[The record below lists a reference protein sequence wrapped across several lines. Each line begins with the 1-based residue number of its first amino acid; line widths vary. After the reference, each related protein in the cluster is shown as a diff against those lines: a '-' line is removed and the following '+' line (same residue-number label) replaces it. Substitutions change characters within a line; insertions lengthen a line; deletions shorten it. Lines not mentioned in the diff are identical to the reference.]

1 MVLAAKLTTSNN
13 LKLHQRLR
21 EIWRDWNHSLLIAL
35 AMNKNV
41 VIPDL
46 LWTEGH
52 DFIQAHASIKEKS
65 NHGSVA
71 SRQIVAPMIVIEHPA
86 NFQLREG
93 DDFDFRL
100 LHILD
105 SSSGIDVDVALPYS
119 IGEESLED
127 FQ

>member
-1 MVLAAKLTTSNN
+1 MLT
-13 LKLHQRLR
+13 K
-21 EIWRDWNHSLLIAL
+21 IWRDWNHSLLIAL

-41 VIPDL
+41 VISDL
-46 LWTEGH
+46 LWAESH
-52 DFIQAHASIKEKS
+52 DFVQAHASIKEKS

-71 SRQIVAPMIVIEHPA
+71 SGQIVAPMIVIEHPA
-86 NFQLREG
+86 NLQLREG

-105 SSSGIDVDVALPYS
+105 SSSGIDVDVPLPYS
-119 IGEESLED
+119 IGEESLEN